1 MIFSL
6 VRTRNNEIQI
16 SYLTTLSVHA
26 ILKIQK
32 VANSTEWLPNYLID
46 LKIITQSFGR
56 QGGYFFVSL
65 SLLFV
70 YVRIATTS
78 ATTLIIIMNSSYV
91 LITTT
96 SFRRWEPPGRLT
108 TCFILYH
115 VLAFITN
122 FITVSKRLLNCF
134 LSVNYIRLSRFIG
147 LLAGRRLLF
156 CSNHNSAL
164 DPLAFFI

>member
-1 MIFSL
+1 MSTDVTNIFICVWIMIFSL
-6 VRTRNNEIQI
+6 VRTWNNKIQI
-16 SYLTTLSVHA
+16 SYLTTLSVHV

-91 LITTT
+91 LITTHLFSEMENT
-96 SFRRWEPPGRLT
+96 RQFDYLFHIIS
-108 TCFILYH
+108 CFGFYYKLY
-115 VLAFITN
+115 
-122 FITVSKRLLNCF
+122 NCF
-134 LSVNYIRLSRFIG
+134 KKAFELFSIG
-147 LLAGRRLLF
+147 
-156 CSNHNSAL
+156 
-164 DPLAFFI
+164 